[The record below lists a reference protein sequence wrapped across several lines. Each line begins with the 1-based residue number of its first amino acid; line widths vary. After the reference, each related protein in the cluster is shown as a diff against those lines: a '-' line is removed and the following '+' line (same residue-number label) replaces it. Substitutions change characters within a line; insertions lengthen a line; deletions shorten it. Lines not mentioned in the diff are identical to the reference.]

1 MSLFPP
7 LRAEMYRFRKTRAT
21 WVLLVLPALFGA
33 ARILGAHAADRLKR
47 AQEIAAGLDSPASLE
62 SIAESGFGP
71 LADGLRTGG
80 AVLTLLLL
88 ILGAMQLVRERE
100 TGALGLAFLA
110 RSRGAVVV
118 GKAFSLLLFTLCAF
132 LLLFLVSAGI
142 AAGLNGLGPVV
153 DEGFEM
159 ASAAELWADTARGS
173 LSCLPALFAAGLFGL
188 FISALAST
196 PATAV
201 AGTLVPFL
209 AFDVLGGLFEEFSRR
224 VFVTY
229 TPFLGGGSPLVRLT
243 EIARAFSDAG
253 WAEGELSRAVWVP
266 GLEGLLLLLLAVL
279 VTRLRPA

>member
-7 LRAEMYRFRKTRAT
+7 LRAEAYRFRKTRAT
-21 WVLLVLPALFGA
+21 WVLLAMPALFGA
-33 ARILGAHAADRLKR
+33 ARILGAHAADRLKQ
-47 AQEIAAGLDSPASLE
+47 AQQIAAGLEAPAQFE
-62 SIAESGFGP
+62 SVAESGFGP

-88 ILGAMQLVRERE
+88 ILGAMQLVRDRE
-100 TGALGLAFLA
+100 NGALGLGFLA

-118 GKAFSLLLFTLCAF
+118 GKAFFLLLFTSCGF
-132 LLLFLVSAGI
+132 LLLFLTCAGI

-159 ASAAELWADTARGS
+159 ASAAELWAETTRGC
-173 LSCLPALFAAGLFGL
+173 LSCLPALLGAGLFGL
-188 FISALAST
+188 FISSLAST

-229 TPFLGGGSPLVRLT
+229 TPFLGSGSPLVQLT

-253 WAEGELSRAVWVP
+253 WVEGELSRAIWVP

-279 VTRLRPA
+279 VTRIRSA